1 MADANDGGVTCWY
14 DGEFLLTGT
23 HRPFDDGRWEPY
35 IARPRADDDAREER
49 MKAAEAAAR
58 VCREDAEANATRAEK
73 ADAEVRRLSTRLRTI
88 AQRII
93 ERVGADGPEI
103 AEDALTRLFARI
115 DAETREEGV

>member
-1 MADANDGGVTCWY
+1 
-14 DGEFLLTGT
+14 
-23 HRPFDDGRWEPY
+23 
-35 IARPRADDDAREER
+35 
-49 MKAAEAAAR
+49 
-58 VCREDAEANATRAEK
+58 VCREDAEINATRAEK

-115 DAETREEGV
+115 DAEAGGGK